1 MNGLSTGNTLYDAL
15 ILLVPIAL
23 AFVAQRF
30 GITGLLVWLGEQ
42 LVRLK
47 PTPQPEE
54 PKPVEPPVAPVNGQ
68 VLMATNQ
75 LPGKPVALEWIVLFQ
90 TLLPIILQIVE
101 MFRQRTGR
109 MPTRSEWSAI
119 QSRVETAY
127 LHGEPL
133 DQITVDE
140 FVPVEMPVVK

>member
-54 PKPVEPPVAPVNGQ
+54 PRPVEPPVAPVNGQ
-68 VLMATNQ
+68 ALHLAS
-75 LPGKPVALEWIVLFQ
+75 LPGKPVALEWIALIQ
-90 TLLPIILQIVE
+90 LLLPLILQIVE
-101 MFRQRTGR
+101 AFRQRTGR
-109 MPTRSEWSAI
+109 VPTSAEVAEI
-119 QSRVETAY
+119 LASGKQN
-127 LHGEPL
+127 
-133 DQITVDE
+133 E
-140 FVPVEMPVVK
+140 FVPVPMPTVPVE

>member
-68 VLMATNQ
+68 SLQFASQ
-75 LPGKPVALEWIVLFQ
+75 LPGKPVALEWLALIQ
-90 TLLPIILQIVE
+90 MLLPLILQIVE
-101 MFRQRTGR
+101 MFRQQTGR
-109 MPTRSEWSAI
+109 APTAKEVSAI
-119 QSRVETAY
+119 LVS
-127 LHGEPL
+127 GK
-133 DQITVDE
+133 VDE
-140 FVPVEMPVVK
+140 FMPVQMPTVPVVE